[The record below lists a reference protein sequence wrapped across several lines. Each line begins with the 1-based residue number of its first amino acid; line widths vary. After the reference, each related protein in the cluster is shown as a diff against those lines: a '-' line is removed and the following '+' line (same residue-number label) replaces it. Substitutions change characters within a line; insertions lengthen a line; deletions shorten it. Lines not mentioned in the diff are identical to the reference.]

1 MNISSESLLNDKVI
15 SIIHNLDLTWDYY
28 LQAIAMYIS
37 LLLSLRTIYLNL
49 WFMNFEIFKDKNT
62 DRQVKVGNDYWPT
75 LNVELKMNLN
85 PLLACLK
92 IYQTTV
98 KIKTEL

>member
-1 MNISSESLLNDKVI
+1 
-15 SIIHNLDLTWDYY
+15 
-28 LQAIAMYIS
+28 
-37 LLLSLRTIYLNL
+37 
-49 WFMNFEIFKDKNT
+49 MNFEIFKDKNT